1 MLRNNM
7 RPPLLNIGMVTDAEV
22 VDFNNDGWK
31 DIVLVGDWMPITA
44 LKNDKRYF
52 TDSSKELGLS
62 ETEGWWHDIETADF
76 NKDGKADFVVAN
88 HGLNTFFKP
97 GDRMYVNDFDR
108 NGSVEQLF
116 CTKVNETY
124 YPIVDKDE
132 LLSQLPS
139 LKKSLV
145 YYKDYGKKSIG
156 DLFPKSIL
164 DNSKVFEVKLLSS
177 ILLLSGTKGYKKV
190 ELPLEAQYSPIYS
203 FLVLDFDKDG
213 VQDLIAGGNQYL
225 VKPQFGRYDA
235 SQGWL
240 FKGVLKGGQ
249 FTFESG
255 IDLNV
260 KGQIRDIEYVKVKE
274 TRYILFAKY
283 DDDLEIY
290 KIPD

>member
-1 MLRNNM
+1 
-7 RPPLLNIGMVTDAEV
+7 MVTDAV
-22 VDFNNDGWK
+22 VADFNNDGWK
-31 DIVLVGDWMPITA
+31 DIVLVGDWMPITV

-52 TDSSKELGLS
+52 TDSSKELGLN

-88 HGLNTFFKP
+88 HGLNTFFKR
-97 GDRMYVNDFDR
+97 GDKMYVNDFDR

-116 CTKVNETY
+116 CTKVDEAY

-139 LKKSLV
+139 LKKALV
-145 YYKDYGKKSIG
+145 YYKNYGKKSIG

-164 DNSKVFEVKLLSS
+164 DKSKIVEVKLLSS
-177 ILLLSGTKGYKKV
+177 ILLLSDKKGYKMV

-203 FLVLDFDKDG
+203 FLALDFDNDG
-213 VQDLIAGGNQYL
+213 VQDIIAGGNQYL

-249 FTFESG
+249 FSFESG

-260 KGQIRDIEYVKVKE
+260 KGQIRDIEY
-274 TRYILFAKY
+274 
-283 DDDLEIY
+283 
-290 KIPD
+290 